1 MRTIIKNVYTYSE
14 LSDEAKQRALES
26 YRANDYQHEYAWSD
40 EYRNTMEAFCN
51 LFPVRV
57 NNWQI
62 SSYSYSFIDH
72 DFTGDDSEKEL
83 TGLALAKHLLY
94 HYEDALYQGKYYGHL
109 SNKEKDGTL
118 IEKSPTH
125 PAGVRH
131 VKRHS
136 KVIKEP
142 RSLTG
147 YCADGDIMAPL
158 YKALDGKYSGTFDD
172 LLGDCFDSFKDSWI
186 NDMEY
191 QDSDE
196 YIADHLDANNYE
208 FDQDGNI
215 V

>member
-109 SNKEKDGTL
+109 SNKEDDSITARDTFNAVCDQSDNL
-118 IEKSPTH
+118 RCIFT
-125 PAGVRH
+125 
-131 VKRHS
+131 
-136 KVIKEP
+136 P
-142 RSLTG
+142 RQVQALT
-147 YCADGDIMAPL
+147 
-158 YKALDGKYSGTFDD
+158 K
-172 LLGDCFDSFKDSWI
+172 I
-186 NDMEY
+186 N
-191 QDSDE
+191 
-196 YIADHLDANNYE
+196 
-208 FDQDGNI
+208 
-215 V
+215 